1 MRSGKLNPARD
12 PALRARWWRLR
23 EDFVRW
29 VTRRHQADG
38 RRARVTRD
46 RVYIL
51 PTRQGFMLL
60 LILLVMLLGSINY
73 SNNMAFLLTFLVVGI
88 GHNAMWYTHRNLL
101 GLKVTVL
108 PVKPVFAGAPPMLS
122 LRLEETDGRP
132 REALRLAAGGQE
144 SPPAFLET
152 GGSAEVAIALESRPR
167 GIYSLPRQRLST
179 RYPLGL
185 LEAWTWLTLDT
196 EVLVYPVPVPAD
208 AVQAA
213 TADGDGEEAAVPT
226 ARDAPPDEI
235 RDYRPGDSPNRIAWK
250 AVARSGRLFV
260 RDSAG
265 GDAAPTW
272 VDWDAVPGS
281 DPEYR
286 LSVLCHR
293 VLEAN
298 ATGQPFGLR
307 LPGQRLGPDTGPEH
321 LGRCLRALAA
331 FGLPRRKL
339 T

>member
-1 MRSGKLNPARD
+1 MRSGKLNPARGSSL
-12 PALRARWWRLR
+12 PARWGRLR
-23 EDFVRW
+23 EEFIRW
-29 VTRRHQADG
+29 ATRRHQADG

-51 PTRQGFMLL
+51 PTRQGYMLL

-73 SNNMAFLLTFLVVGI
+73 ANNMAFLLTFLIVGI

-101 GLKVTVL
+101 GLQATVL
-108 PVKPVFAGAPPMLS
+108 PVKPVFAGTAPVLS

-132 REALRLAAGGQE
+132 REALYLVAGAQTGA
-144 SPPAFLET
+144 PACVEP
-152 GGSAEVAIALESRPR
+152 GASADLAIALEPRAR
-167 GIYSLPRQRLST
+167 GIYRLPRQRLST

-196 EVLVYPVPVPAD
+196 EVLVYPVPIPA
-208 AVQAA
+208 ASAPLA
-213 TADGDGEEAAVPT
+213 TAAGDGQEATVAD
-226 ARDAPPDEI
+226 ARDAIPDEI
-235 RDYRPGDSPNRIAWK
+235 RDYRPGDAPNRIAWK

-260 RDSAG
+260 RDSTAG
-265 GDAAPTW
+265 EAAPTW
-272 VDWDAVPGS
+272 LDWDGIQGP

-286 LSVLCHR
+286 LSVLCHL

-298 ATGQPFGLR
+298 ASGQPFGLR

-321 LGRCLRALAA
+321 LGHCLRALAL
-331 FGLPRRKL
+331 FGRPGSRPA
-339 T
+339 

>member
-1 MRSGKLNPARD
+1 MRPGKLSPTRGSSLPAR
-12 PALRARWWRLR
+12 WGRLR
-23 EDFVRW
+23 EDFIRW

-51 PTRQGFMLL
+51 PTRQGYLLL

-73 SNNMAFLLTFLVVGI
+73 SNNMAFLLTFLIVGI

-101 GLKVTVL
+101 GLETTVL
-108 PVKPVFAGAPPMLS
+108 PVRPVFAGAAPVLS

-144 SPPAFLET
+144 GPPAFLEP
-152 GGSAEVAIALESRPR
+152 GSSVDISIALEPRPR
-167 GIYSLPRQRLST
+167 GVYSLPRQRLST

-196 EVLVYPVPVPAD
+196 EVLVYPVPIPAD
-208 AVQAA
+208 AVHAA
-213 TADGDGEEAAVPT
+213 SANGDGEAAPVPD
-226 ARDAPPDEI
+226 ARDTLPDEI

-272 VDWDAVPGS
+272 LDWEAIQGS

-286 LSVLCHR
+286 LSVLCHL

-298 ATGQPFGLR
+298 ASGQPFGLR
-307 LPGQRLGPDTGPEH
+307 LPGQQLGPDAGPEH
-321 LGRCLRALAA
+321 LGRCLRALAL
-331 FGLPRRKL
+331 FGRPGSRPA
-339 T
+339 

>member
-1 MRSGKLNPARD
+1 MRSGKLNLARD
-12 PALRARWWRLR
+12 HGLRARWGRLR

-29 VTRRHQADG
+29 VTRRHQTDG

-51 PTRQGFMLL
+51 PTRQGYMLL

-73 SNNMAFLLTFLVVGI
+73 SNNMAFLLTFLIVGI

-108 PVKPVFAGAPPMLS
+108 PVKPAFAGAPPVLA
-122 LRLEETDGRP
+122 LRLEEPDGRP
-132 REALRLAAGGQE
+132 REALRLAAGGRE
-144 SPPAFLET
+144 SPPAFLEP
-152 GGSAEVAIALESRPR
+152 GASVDVAIALEARPR
-167 GIYSLPRQRLST
+167 GIYRLPRQRLST

-196 EVLVYPVPVPAD
+196 EVVVYPVPIPAD
-208 AVQAA
+208 AMQAA
-213 TADGDGEEAAVPT
+213 ATDGDGEETTVPA
-226 ARDAPPDEI
+226 ARDALPDEI

-265 GDAAPTW
+265 GEAAPTW
-272 VDWDAVPGS
+272 LDWDAVPGA

-286 LSVLCHR
+286 LSVLCHL

-298 ATGQPFGLR
+298 AAGQPFGLR
-307 LPGQRLGPDTGPEH
+307 LPGQRLGPDAGPDH
-321 LGRCLRALAA
+321 LGRCLRALAL
-331 FGLPRRKL
+331 FGLPGRNPA
-339 T
+339 